1 MIYYKGS
8 SNGSGSS
15 DPDRNEGKKNGDVC
29 EYNVDNV
36 NVESCNVVNHV
47 GKLLHSNPMYTSCH
61 VFSHHEIGIK
71 GEEDNKFTDFSPF
84 FSLASNLSMKKKRTM
99 TNICGHLRQ

>member
-71 GEEDNKFTDFSPF
+71 GEEDNKFTRTKNGS
-84 FSLASNLSMKKKRTM
+84 SNLK
-99 TNICGHLRQ
+99 